1 MSTVAEA
8 AARRERPPGVT
19 VIAVAVLLASAYLA
33 VLAALV
39 AGGRAPLMRGA
50 YLLEGLEL
58 LGPAVFAAAAILA
71 LGAGAGLLLLRNWAR
86 RLTLLLIVA
95 LAAGAVPAVSSAVI
109 DFRFQTLA
117 REGIKVIGGV
127 VAWFYLSQPDTRAAF
142 QK

>member
-1 MSTVAEA
+1 VSTAAEA
-8 AARRERPPGVT
+8 AAGRERPAGVT

-33 VLAALV
+33 ALAALV
-39 AGGRAPLMRGA
+39 VGGRAPLMRGA

-58 LGPAVFAAAAILA
+58 LGPAVFAATALLA
-71 LGAGAGLLLLRNWAR
+71 GAAGAGLLLLRNWAR
-86 RLTLLLIVA
+86 RLTLLLIVG

-109 DFRFQTLA
+109 DFRFFTLA